1 MVEKQPESCLYLVM
15 FNIKKIN
22 NLEEKN
28 MKHEKI
34 NFVSAT
40 DGYIELSWGSPF
52 EDTRDSFTSNDVN
65 ALANQ
70 IKERGLDETASF
82 SSSMDFAKEHG
93 FKNDKDAKE
102 LFFKA
107 VELSKTKPTLN

>member
-1 MVEKQPESCLYLVM
+1 M
-15 FNIKKIN
+15 FNNLKNKKG
-22 NLEEKN
+22 ERKMKN
-28 MKHEKI
+28 EKI

-40 DGYIELSWGSPF
+40 GGYIELSWGSPF

-82 SSSMDFAKEHG
+82 SSSMDFAKEYG
-93 FKNDKDAKE
+93 FKNNKDAKE

-107 VELSKTKPTLN
+107 VELSKTKKTIH

>member
-1 MVEKQPESCLYLVM
+1 
-15 FNIKKIN
+15 
-22 NLEEKN
+22 

-40 DGYIELSWGSPF
+40 NGYIELSWGSPF

-93 FKNDKDAKE
+93 FRTDDGAKNLYKNA
-102 LFFKA
+102 LG
-107 VELSKTKPTLN
+107 LI

>member
-1 MVEKQPESCLYLVM
+1 
-15 FNIKKIN
+15 
-22 NLEEKN
+22 
-28 MKHEKI
+28 MKHSKI

-40 DGYIELSWGSPF
+40 NGYIELSWGNPF
-52 EDTRDSFTSNDVN
+52 KEDTRDSFTSNDVN

-70 IKERGLDETASF
+70 IRERGLDDNASF
-82 SSSMDFAKEHG
+82 SSSMDFANEYG
-93 FKNDKDAKE
+93 FKNNKDAKD